1 MASSVLKGDRKKRL
15 SLFLVVSGTMCD
27 VWSSGSHLVPGHKS
41 MCLMHGEAKQTIT
54 LEPEAEK
61 RLSQAI
67 QGEGWLPPQH
77 PELPRGIQ

>member
-27 VWSSGSHLVPGHKS
+27 VWSSGSHLVPSHKS

-61 RLSQAI
+61 CLSQAI